1 MEKINQARHIK
12 TFRQKE
18 LDEKREREFFEE
30 QKQIR
35 LRQQENLKRI
45 QGIKNSS
52 AKLKYNNLKKL
63 ESVQKQEEEDVKT
76 QRMRIKKRIAARN
89 TLRRANRKELTE
101 SRRRDFE
108 NRVKTSTDQFY
119 MNCLVN
125 QLGRSRSTAASH
137 QDSVRSRAW
146 GTCTPYYFKSFKFL

>member
-45 QGIKNSS
+45 QGLQKILQKNLNIIIKTM
-52 AKLKYNNLKKL
+52 KF
-63 ESVQKQEEEDVKT
+63 
-76 QRMRIKKRIAARN
+76 RICSKAR
-89 TLRRANRKELTE
+89 R
-101 SRRRDFE
+101 
-108 NRVKTSTDQFY
+108 
-119 MNCLVN
+119 
-125 QLGRSRSTAASH
+125 
-137 QDSVRSRAW
+137 
-146 GTCTPYYFKSFKFL
+146 

>member
-45 QGIKNSS
+45 QG
-52 AKLKYNNLKKL
+52 LKKIF
-63 ESVQKQEEEDVKT
+63 KKT
-76 QRMRIKKRIAARN
+76 
-89 TLRRANRKELTE
+89 
-101 SRRRDFE
+101 
-108 NRVKTSTDQFY
+108 
-119 MNCLVN
+119 LV
-125 QLGRSRSTAASH
+125 
-137 QDSVRSRAW
+137 
-146 GTCTPYYFKSFKFL
+146 